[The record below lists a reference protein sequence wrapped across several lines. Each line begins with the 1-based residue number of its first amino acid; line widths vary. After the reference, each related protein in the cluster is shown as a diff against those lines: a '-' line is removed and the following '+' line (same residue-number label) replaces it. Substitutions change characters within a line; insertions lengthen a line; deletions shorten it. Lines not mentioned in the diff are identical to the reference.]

1 MPEGLMDKKGSTPI
15 RKKALIISIWA
26 IAFAFVE
33 ASVVEYL
40 RAIYYPLSS
49 GGFQFPVLTLEFIQ
63 RMGLEHTQRL
73 KIEVV
78 RELCTLIML
87 VAVGMI
93 AARNRREAWAY
104 FMIAF
109 GVWDIFYYVWLKIF
123 LDWPAG
129 MMTWDLLFL
138 FPVPWVAPVLA
149 PVIISIA
156 LIVSGLTVLFFEG
169 KNEPLTLQWRDWIL
183 LVTGGII
190 VIISFCWD
198 HQNIMAGRF
207 PEHFQWVVLLFG
219 LAMSSTTFS
228 VAVLKRLL

>member
-1 MPEGLMDKKGSTPI
+1 M
-15 RKKALIISIWA
+15 RKALIISIWA

-49 GGFQFPVLTLEFIQ
+49 GGFQFPALTLEFIQ

-138 FPVPWVAPVLA
+138 VPVPWVAPVLA

-169 KNEPLTLQWRDWIL
+169 KNEPLALQWRDWIL

-190 VIISFCWD
+190 SHHILLLGLPKYYGRRISTPFSMDCILSWF
-198 HQNIMAGRF
+198 GRIF
-207 PEHFQWVVLLFG
+207 YNFFDGGPQAAALGKSGFN
-219 LAMSSTTFS
+219 A
-228 VAVLKRLL
+228 

>member
-1 MPEGLMDKKGSTPI
+1 L
-15 RKKALIISIWA
+15 
-26 IAFAFVE
+26 V
-33 ASVVEYL
+33 
-40 RAIYYPLSS
+40 
-49 GGFQFPVLTLEFIQ
+49 
-63 RMGLEHTQRL
+63 
-73 KIEVV
+73 
-78 RELCTLIML
+78 ML

-109 GVWDIFYYVWLKIF
+109 GVWDIFFYVWLKMF

-138 FPVPWVAPVLA
+138 IPVPWVAPVLA

-156 LIVSGLTVLFFEG
+156 LIVSGLTVLFFED
-169 KNEPLTLQWRDWIL
+169 KNEPLALQWRDWIL

-198 HQNIMAGRF
+198 YPNIMAGGF
-207 PEHFQWVVLLFG
+207 PRHFQWIVFFLG
-219 LAMSSTTFS
+219 LALSSATFS
-228 VAVLKRLL
+228 MVVLKRLL

>member
-1 MPEGLMDKKGSTPI
+1 MDKKGSTPI

-138 FPVPWVAPVLA
+138 VPVPWVAPVLA

-169 KNEPLTLQWRDWIL
+169 KNEPLALQWRDWIL

-190 VIISFCWD
+190 IIISC
-198 HQNIMAGRF
+198 NRSAGVHRLGFDFVERELFRF
-207 PEHFQWVVLLFG
+207 F
-219 LAMSSTTFS
+219 
-228 VAVLKRLL
+228 